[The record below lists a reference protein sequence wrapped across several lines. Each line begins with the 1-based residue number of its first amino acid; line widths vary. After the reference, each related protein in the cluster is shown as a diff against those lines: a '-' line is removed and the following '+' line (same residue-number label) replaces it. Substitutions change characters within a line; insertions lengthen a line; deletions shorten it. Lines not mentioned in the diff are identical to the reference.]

1 MEGLYDFLIL
11 SEEVGSRKPDKAIFE
26 AALQKSG
33 SAPNE
38 AVFIGDAWET
48 DMIGAANCGIKAVWL
63 NRYNKPCPNAG
74 LVYEIKSFE
83 GMDGI
88 SNYILK

>member
-1 MEGLYDFLIL
+1 MIL

-33 SAPNE
+33 SAPDE

-48 DMIGAANCGIKAVWL
+48 DIIGAANCGIKAVWL
-63 NRYNKPCPNAG
+63 NRYKKDCPDSA
-74 LVYEIKSFE
+74 LAYEIKSFDDI
-83 GMDGI
+83 DGI
-88 SNYILK
+88 LDHIFTV